1 MVQNCRAS
9 RRHINISGL
18 MLGIVLTAVTYSSGA
33 AQQQDGTVKF
43 VNFSEA
49 TSKGNFIGCQI
60 LFKMLSPD
68 HVNSAGNLIAL
79 TVNFSS
85 YHLPGKEHN
94 YMMKV
99 CGWDVK
105 GDNFAQFDV
114 EYAFL
119 VVEHV
124 SWSKKENTTFINDR
138 CFNAVYFGAA
148 ATDFGL
154 ASLSDPKRVAFARA
168 GGTLDA
174 VVR

>member
-105 GDNFAQFDV
+105 GDNLAQFDV

-124 SWSKKENTTFINDR
+124 SW
-138 CFNAVYFGAA
+138 
-148 ATDFGL
+148 
-154 ASLSDPKRVAFARA
+154 PKRKTQRSLTTGASTQCISVQRQLISALLPSLTRSELHSRERA
-168 GGTLDA
+168 EP
-174 VVR
+174 